1 MPTVDHI
8 RPIKKKAEADLLKRP
23 GVQAVDIG
31 PKIVGG
37 KKTGEL
43 AIRVY
48 VAEKKD
54 VPPKQRIPEEIDGVS
69 TDVIQLKF
77 KLNAFVPVVD
87 IAPRVDATRYGTIK
101 GGMSVGPCR
110 SVFLEP
116 PDVPV
121 AGNYNV
127 VGTLGALV
135 IDNESGDRW
144 ALTNFHVAA
153 VTDGWSVGD
162 SMAQP
167 GLPDGG
173 ACPADGIGDLRRAV
187 IAGTTGAGGPGVDGA
202 VIRLASRPTDCSILE
217 IGDVEGTA
225 VATDG
230 MAVRKR
236 GRTTE
241 LTFGSVESTTLTVTV
256 PYGDGIGGVTLEDQI
271 LIEVNEAQSATFGIS
286 GDSGSAV
293 VNEDNRIV
301 GLYFAGNEEE
311 RDDDGNV
318 VVAEG
323 VIGVANP
330 IAAVEAA
337 LNVTICAA
345 KRIEK
350 KLEPDKII
358 FKDLIKDF
366 KEKERFKDFKEKDV
380 IKDWKE
386 PKEIFEDKPFDKQL
400 EGGGGF
406 PAAGAAGTGDI
417 EARLAQIQAAVGLR
431 GDKPPVGKVKS
442 EKCEKPEKLENE
454 KAKSEKV
461 EKPEKR
467 ESGELKNPKEK
478 EKEKD
483 KDFKEPKELKEH
495 KEHKEFKERG
505 PKEFKERQ
513 KEIKEPKEIFE
524 DKLHDSSGGASP
536 SAGASTLEERLSQI
550 EAALGQQQHFI
561 GPSLRP
567 DLATGALKQ
576 EPDLAG
582 AQGKSQELQQQAQ
595 QAKAMKDNKDNLT
608 ET

>member
-1 MPTVDHI
+1 
-8 RPIKKKAEADLLKRP
+8 
-23 GVQAVDIG
+23 
-31 PKIVGG
+31 
-37 KKTGEL
+37 
-43 AIRVY
+43 
-48 VAEKKD
+48 
-54 VPPKQRIPEEIDGVS
+54 
-69 TDVIQLKF
+69 
-77 KLNAFVPVVD
+77 
-87 IAPRVDATRYGTIK
+87 
-101 GGMSVGPCR
+101 
-110 SVFLEP
+110 
-116 PDVPV
+116 
-121 AGNYNV
+121 
-127 VGTLGALV
+127 
-135 IDNESGDRW
+135 
-144 ALTNFHVAA
+144 
-153 VTDGWSVGD
+153 
-162 SMAQP
+162 
-167 GLPDGG
+167 
-173 ACPADGIGDLRRAV
+173 
-187 IAGTTGAGGPGVDGA
+187 
-202 VIRLASRPTDCSILE
+202 
-217 IGDVEGTA
+217 
-225 VATDG
+225 

-271 LIEVNEAQSATFGIS
+271 LIEVNEVQSATFGIS

-417 EARLAQIQAAVGLR
+417 EARLAQIQAALGLR

-483 KDFKEPKELKEH
+483 KDFKEFKEPKELKEH

-524 DKLHDSSGGASP
+524 DKLHDSPGGASP

-561 GPSLRP
+561 GRAFVPIWRRAPSSRSPTWLELRGRARSFSSRP
-567 DLATGALKQ
+567 SKRRQ
-576 EPDLAG
+576 
-582 AQGKSQELQQQAQ
+582 
-595 QAKAMKDNKDNLT
+595 
-608 ET
+608 